1 MSRITVTKA
10 CDACRRRKV
19 RCNWDQPC
27 SACKQADLQCTFLS
41 VRQKKGRKGDTANV
55 ISELRNVQSEPIR
68 YAAPSSPEPG
78 QNLHYAHYT
87 SPSLSIDA
95 QTSPRGLDSQLN
107 RTNFLRSTG
116 LLPQRIVDLC
126 TELYFAQM
134 RSTVPILTHS
144 FVKQAA
150 MSAAAG
156 GELGEES
163 YCLLCSF
170 CSFVILQTGSITSEQ
185 LASADIHYAPIPF
198 GQLLLREAL
207 AARSH
212 LDILATPTLRT
223 VVLTF
228 FIYGCHSALGKHRL
242 AWFFLREA
250 TTLYT
255 SATLDSNDG
264 LTDEALNR
272 LYWLLL
278 ISER

>member
-126 TELYFAQM
+126 TELYFSQM

-144 FVKQAA
+144 FVKQATL
-150 MSAAAG
+150 SAAAG
-156 GELGEES
+156 GAGRRV
-163 YCLLCSF
+163 LLPLML
-170 CSFVILQTGSITSEQ
+170 ILRLCHSPDWWHHIGATSSGRYP
-185 LASADIHYAPIPF
+185 LRADPFWTTAFARSAGGPKSPGHPGNTDIAHSRAHILHLRVPF
-198 GQLLLREAL
+198 GIGETSTGMVLFTRGNN
-207 AARSH
+207 
-212 LDILATPTLRT
+212 T
-223 VVLTF
+223 VYFCNT
-228 FIYGCHSALGKHRL
+228 
-242 AWFFLREA
+242 
-250 TTLYT
+250 
-255 SATLDSNDG
+255 G
-264 LTDEALNR
+264 LKRWVDR
-272 LYWLLL
+272 
-278 ISER
+278 